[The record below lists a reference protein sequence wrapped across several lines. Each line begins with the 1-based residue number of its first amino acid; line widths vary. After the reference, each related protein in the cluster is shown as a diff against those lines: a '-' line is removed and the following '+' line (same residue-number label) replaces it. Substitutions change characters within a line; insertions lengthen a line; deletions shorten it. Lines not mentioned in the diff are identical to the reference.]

1 MKRVSPPI
9 TSFTTTHR
17 ITSSAMLRQTLGLRA
32 RSSFPR
38 PAPVV
43 LRPYRQYSVKPPN
56 VPSSSGQPSV
66 PPPAQNV
73 NPSVDPK
80 TREKVEKKLGRL
92 ERYAPALAQLSQRT
106 GVSLPALTGAF
117 LVLHEVTAVVPVFL
131 VYWALHA
138 LGVGAGLVAW
148 LADVDS
154 STSSSSASSTSTN
167 VPVDHESASGGKNTG
182 GNGGVSGEEDGGSL
196 SAPKWK
202 QVIHGWYEEGARKV
216 ERVGRRYGCFGY
228 EKGSKPGE
236 QPDGRAEAIVTHD
249 AGAVADAIAAY
260 VVVKVSPMSPTTSF
274 TLLLFCGPIHQ
285 VTLSRPQLR
294 NLPR

>member
-131 VYWALHA
+131 VYWALRA
-138 LGVGAGLVAW
+138 LGVGAGLVTW
-148 LADVDS
+148 LAD
-154 STSSSSASSTSTN
+154 TSSSADSAHSVDSANSADSS
-167 VPVDHESASGGKNTG
+167 VPVDHESTQQPAQ
-182 GNGGVSGEEDGGSL
+182 
-196 SAPKWK
+196 APRWK

-260 VVVKVSPMSPTTSF
+260 VVVKVSPMSPTTSI